1 MVSYVTSDDDN
12 DLTIDELARKIGMTV
27 RNVRAHQS
35 RGLLPPPLLRG
46 RTGYYGADHIARL
59 ELIQELQTEGFNL
72 DLIKRLLEGAGG
84 SSDELLRFKHALARP
99 YTDEEPANV
108 GIADLIAQWG
118 TADPSLLM
126 KALSIGLVRQLPN
139 GRFEVPS
146 PRLAKAG
153 LELQRLGVSL
163 ERSLEFTGNV
173 REQADRLAQTYV
185 DLFLETV
192 WTPFERAGRPAEGWP
207 DVQDAL
213 ERLHPLASES
223 LLAVFGM
230 AMKAA
235 SIASPRRVQAD
246 GRRYGGQVRRRVV
259 TCRYRRSRRA
269 RPAAG
274 AAATTTPTSSRRHR
288 CRGSRAGGGRR
299 EISASLLEDAADNAA
314 FAIEVDGALAGWLG
328 VCEEDEPAYR
338 HGGLDIFLAPAVSR
352 RGPRAGGVAARG
364 ALADRRA
371 RPSPADDRSRVAN
384 ERAIAVYEVG
394 RLPARRRHAPLR
406 ARARTASGTTRC

>member
-72 DLIKRLLEGAGG
+72 DLIKRLLDGAGG
-84 SSDELLRFKHALARP
+84 SSDQLLRFKHALARP

-163 ERSLEFTGNV
+163 DRSLEFTANV

-192 WTPFERAGRPAEGWP
+192 WTPFERAGSPAEGWP
-207 DVQDAL
+207 EVQDAL

-235 SIASPRRVQAD
+235 VD
-246 GRRYGGQVRRRVV
+246 
-259 TCRYRRSRRA
+259 
-269 RPAAG
+269 
-274 AAATTTPTSSRRHR
+274 
-288 CRGSRAGGGRR
+288 R
-299 EISASLLEDAADNAA
+299 ES
-314 FAIEVDGALAGWLG
+314 
-328 VCEEDEPAYR
+328 
-338 HGGLDIFLAPAVSR
+338 
-352 RGPRAGGVAARG
+352 
-364 ALADRRA
+364 
-371 RPSPADDRSRVAN
+371 
-384 ERAIAVYEVG
+384 
-394 RLPARRRHAPLR
+394 
-406 ARARTASGTTRC
+406 ARALKRMAGDSVDQAAS

>member
-35 RGLLPPPLLRG
+35 RGLLPPPVLRG
-46 RTGYYGADHIARL
+46 RTGFYGADHIARL

-72 DLIKRLLEGAGG
+72 DLIKRLLDGAGG
-84 SSDELLRFKHALARP
+84 SSDQLLRFKHALARP

-192 WTPFERAGRPAEGWP
+192 WTPFERAGRPADGWP

-235 SIASPRRVQAD
+235 VD
-246 GRRYGGQVRRRVV
+246 
-259 TCRYRRSRRA
+259 
-269 RPAAG
+269 
-274 AAATTTPTSSRRHR
+274 
-288 CRGSRAGGGRR
+288 R
-299 EISASLLEDAADNAA
+299 ES
-314 FAIEVDGALAGWLG
+314 
-328 VCEEDEPAYR
+328 
-338 HGGLDIFLAPAVSR
+338 
-352 RGPRAGGVAARG
+352 
-364 ALADRRA
+364 
-371 RPSPADDRSRVAN
+371 
-384 ERAIAVYEVG
+384 
-394 RLPARRRHAPLR
+394 
-406 ARARTASGTTRC
+406 ARALKRMAGDSADQ